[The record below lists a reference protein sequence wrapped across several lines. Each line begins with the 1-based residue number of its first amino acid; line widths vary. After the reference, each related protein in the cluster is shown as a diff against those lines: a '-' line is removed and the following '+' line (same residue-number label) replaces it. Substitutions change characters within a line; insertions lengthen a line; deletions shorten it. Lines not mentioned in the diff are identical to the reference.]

1 MTKSPKE
8 TLKDP
13 VTGKPLPK
21 GVWYR
26 GPGQYQARRMVNG
39 KRHRETFAS
48 ASLAR
53 RWLQDV
59 RAKAH
64 VGQLEP
70 PARKRNQITFG
81 ELFERFG
88 RERMTE
94 RDADRMG
101 HLPGWKTAP

>member
-1 MTKSPKE
+1 MSKAPKE
-8 TLKDP
+8 TRKDP

-26 GPGQYQARRMVNG
+26 GPGQYQARKMVDG
-39 KRHRETFAS
+39 KRHRETFAT

-53 RWLQDV
+53 RWLMDV

-70 PARKRNQITFG
+70 PTSQKNQITFR
-81 ELFERFG
+81 ELFERG
-88 RERMTE
+88 GIEE
-94 RDADRMG
+94 PLIDVLG
-101 HLPGWKTAP
+101 P